1 MRLFMDRFFKFLNSD
16 RYQYTESEIYLEN
29 NMQNQTAVFDVFL
42 RTQNKNGYAIV
53 YGISDVLEL
62 IEILNETSYEDRKK
76 YLSELSDNEEKVDTT
91 VYNAYTIE
99 QVMAKNPV
107 GVSPDQTVR
116 DVTEIL
122 SKQSFHS
129 LPVVENGEL
138 KGVITTTDLLKY
150 FLEQY

>member
-1 MRLFMDRFFKFLNSD
+1 MKHRVPVSQIMTKDVVKLTTKNTLFDAEKLFKEHNIRHLPVVSGNQLIGILSYSD
-16 RYQYTESEIYLEN
+16 L
-29 NMQNQTAVFDVFL
+29 L
-42 RTQNKNGYAIV
+42 R
-53 YGISDVLEL
+53 ISF
-62 IEILNETSYEDRKK
+62 
-76 YLSELSDNEEKVDTT
+76 SELSDNEEKVDTT

-122 SKQSFHS
+122 SKLSFHS

>member
-1 MRLFMDRFFKFLNSD
+1 MWIMTKDVVKLTTKNTLFDAEKLFKEHNIRHLPVVSGNQLIGILSYSD
-16 RYQYTESEIYLEN
+16 L
-29 NMQNQTAVFDVFL
+29 L
-42 RTQNKNGYAIV
+42 R
-53 YGISDVLEL
+53 ISF
-62 IEILNETSYEDRKK
+62 
-76 YLSELSDNEEKVDTT
+76 SELSDNEEKVDTT

>member
-1 MRLFMDRFFKFLNSD
+1 MKHRVPVSQIMTKDVVKLTTKNTLFDAEKLFKEHNIRHLPVVSGNQLIGILSYSD
-16 RYQYTESEIYLEN
+16 L
-29 NMQNQTAVFDVFL
+29 L
-42 RTQNKNGYAIV
+42 R
-53 YGISDVLEL
+53 ISF
-62 IEILNETSYEDRKK
+62 
-76 YLSELSDNEEKVDTT
+76 SELSDNEEKVDTT

-99 QVMAKNPV
+99 QVKAKNPV

>member
-1 MRLFMDRFFKFLNSD
+1 MKHRVPVSQIMTKDVVKLTTKNTLFDAEKLFKEHNIRHLPVVSGNQLIGILSYSD
-16 RYQYTESEIYLEN
+16 L
-29 NMQNQTAVFDVFL
+29 L
-42 RTQNKNGYAIV
+42 R
-53 YGISDVLEL
+53 ISF
-62 IEILNETSYEDRKK
+62 
-76 YLSELSDNEEKVDTT
+76 SELSDNEEKVDTT

-122 SKQSFHS
+122 TKQSFHS

-150 FLEQY
+150 FLEQS

>member
-1 MRLFMDRFFKFLNSD
+1 MKPVSQIMTKDVVKLTTKNTLFDAEKLFKEHNIRHLPVVSGNQLIGILSYSD
-16 RYQYTESEIYLEN
+16 L
-29 NMQNQTAVFDVFL
+29 L
-42 RTQNKNGYAIV
+42 R
-53 YGISDVLEL
+53 ISF
-62 IEILNETSYEDRKK
+62 
-76 YLSELSDNEEKVDTT
+76 SELSDNEEKVDTT

-122 SKQSFHS
+122 AKQSFHS
-129 LPVVENGEL
+129 LPVVEKGEL